1 MKLGVALVIVGII
14 ALFINPWIGIVLV
27 IIGAGLLFI
36 SAAPSDYDDE
46 EQLETEDEI
55 NFIYYDD

>member
-1 MKLGVALVIVGII
+1 MKLGALLLIAGII
-14 ALFINPWIGIVLV
+14 ALLVYPLIGIVLV
-27 IIGAGLLFI
+27 IIGAGLLMI
-36 SAAPSDYDDE
+36 AAAPEDYDDE

>member
-14 ALFINPWIGIVLV
+14 ALFINPLIGIVLI
-27 IIGAGLLFI
+27 IIGAGLLVI
-36 SAAPSDYDDE
+36 SAAPRDYDDE